1 MQLPESIW
9 QLPAD
14 VRGEVLRFASEVGAE
29 LRKPPLGVNGRPSD
43 AFALSAKAPISLRE
57 MTRHSRPFI
66 TAVTA
71 AYVGPYNP
79 AGAGVEVKKRMR
91 LDPQIALGLAAIKAP
106 VMNVT
111 RDGSWWIEGGSEDVR
126 RLVTELVRPL
136 IRPLFR
142 SCLNAVEFGHQAHEK
157 VWELRA
163 LDGARR
169 AASDRSD
176 RSDASDKPDGSDRA
190 RRGAAGA
197 FYTYRKLKDLEPGTF
212 EFFADEHG
220 RYAGL
225 RQPHMDGP
233 IPPEKTFVMTLNK
246 EWGNLYGRGRLDA
259 AYEPWYWSS
268 IIYMFANR
276 YFERKADPVIK
287 AHGPAEIRPNP
298 ETGAEENTLDALND
312 SLASLRSSG
321 SIALPD
327 ERDEHGDRRWD
338 VEYLLDDQRG
348 EMFRKYIE
356 HLDAKKLRALFVPER
371 SLTQDGSVGSQA
383 AARQYADT
391 FLLMEAGLLQ
401 DIVGQVNAFVLR
413 PLVEV
418 NFGPAALD
426 DGLRLATTG
435 ISRQNE
441 EILADVLRLAVEAEK
456 NGGAFAELID
466 RMKLLEQLNVPVN
479 GNDKDQS
486 SNNK

>member
-14 VRGEVLRFASEVGAE
+14 VRGEVLRFAAEADAGARQAVPLQGERGRASDAGARPGRSELSSTSSA
-29 LRKPPLGVNGRPSD
+29 RPPLGER
-43 AFALSAKAPISLRE
+43 
-57 MTRHSRPFI
+57 TRHSRPFI

-79 AGAGVEVKKRMR
+79 AAAGVEVKKRMR

-111 RDGSWWIEGGSEDVR
+111 RDGSWWIEGGSDEVR

-157 VWELRA
+157 VWEMRTVR
-163 LDGARR
+163 GARR
-169 AASDRSD
+169 AA
-176 RSDASDKPDGSDRA
+176 PDGSDGA
-190 RRGAAGA
+190 GGAGAAGA
-197 FYTYRKLKDLEPGTF
+197 FYAYRKLKDLEPGTF
-212 EFFADEHG
+212 ELYADEHG

-246 EWGNLYGRGRLDA
+246 EWGNLHGRGRLDA

-268 IIYMFANR
+268 VIYMFANR

-287 AHGPAEIRPNP
+287 AHGPSEIRPDP
-298 ETGAEENTLDALND
+298 QTGAEENTLDSLND
-312 SLASLRSSG
+312 SLGSLRSSG
-321 SIALPD
+321 AIALPD
-327 ERDEHGDRRWD
+327 ERDEHGNRRWD

-401 DIVGQVNAFVLR
+401 DIVGQVNAFVVR
-413 PLVEV
+413 PLVEA

-456 NGGAFAELID
+456 NGGKLAELID
-466 RMKLLEQLNVPVN
+466 RMKLLEQLNVPTA
-479 GNDKDQS
+479 QMTE
-486 SNNK
+486 

>member
-9 QLPAD
+9 RLPAD
-14 VRGEVLRFASEVGAE
+14 VRGEVLRFAAQADARARQADAGA
-29 LRKPPLGVNGRPSD
+29 RQADAGARQADAGARQAVPLQNERGRPSD
-43 AFALSAKAPISLRE
+43 ALALSAKAPISLRE
-57 MTRHSRPFI
+57 MTRHSSPFL

-71 AYVGPYNP
+71 AHVGPYHP
-79 AGAGVEVKKRMR
+79 ASVGVEVKKRMR

-111 RDGSWWIEGGSEDVR
+111 RDGAWWIEGGSADVR
-126 RLVTELVRPL
+126 RLTTELVRPL
-136 IRPLFR
+136 IRPLVR

-157 VWELRA
+157 VWELRTI
-163 LDGARR
+163 
-169 AASDRSD
+169 
-176 RSDASDKPDGSDRA
+176 
-190 RRGAAGA
+190 RGAT
-197 FYTYRKLKDLEPGTF
+197 FYAYRKLKDLEPGTF
-212 EFFADEHG
+212 ELYADDNG

-225 RQPHMDGP
+225 QQPHMDGP
-233 IPPEKTFVMTLNK
+233 IPPGKTFVMTLNK
-246 EWGNLYGRGRLDA
+246 AWGNLHGRGRLDA

-268 IIYMFANR
+268 VIYMFANR

-287 AHGPAEIRPNP
+287 AHGPAEIRPDP
-298 ETGAEENTLDALND
+298 QTGAEENTLDSLND
-312 SLASLRSSG
+312 SLGSLRSSG
-321 SIALPD
+321 AIALPD
-327 ERDEHGDRRWD
+327 ERDEHGNRRWD

-348 EMFRKYIE
+348 EMFRKYLE

-371 SLTQDGSVGSQA
+371 SLTQDGAVGSQA

-401 DIVGQVNAFVLR
+401 DIVGQVNAHVIR

-418 NFGPAALD
+418 NFGAAALE

-441 EILADVLRLAVEAEK
+441 AILADVLRLAVEAEK

-466 RMKLLEQLNVPVN
+466 RIKLLEELNVPTAQMT
-479 GNDKDQS
+479 NDE
-486 SNNK
+486 

>member
-9 QLPAD
+9 GLPAD
-14 VRGEVLRFASEVGAE
+14 VRGEVLRFAAE
-29 LRKPPLGVNGRPSD
+29 ADARTKPPLGER
-43 AFALSAKAPISLRE
+43 
-57 MTRHSRPFI
+57 TRHSRPFL
-66 TAVTA
+66 TTVSA
-71 AYVGPYNP
+71 AYVGAYDPGNV
-79 AGAGVEVKKRMR
+79 GVAAKKRMR

-111 RDGSWWIEGGSEDVR
+111 RDGAWWLEGGSEDIR

-136 IRPLFR
+136 IRPLFG

-163 LDGARR
+163 VDGAR
-169 AASDRSD
+169 
-176 RSDASDKPDGSDRA
+176 
-190 RRGAAGA
+190 

-212 EFFADEHG
+212 ELYADEHG

-225 RQPHMDGP
+225 RQPHMDEPVQPG
-233 IPPEKTFVMTLNK
+233 KTFVMTLNK
-246 EWGNLYGRGRLDA
+246 EWGDLYGRGRLDA

-268 IIYMFANR
+268 IIYLFANR
-276 YFERKADPVIK
+276 YFERKADPVMK
-287 AHGPAEIRPNP
+287 AHAPSEVRPNAL
-298 ETGAEENTLDALND
+298 TGADEHTLDSLND
-312 SLASLRSSG
+312 TLASLRSSG

-327 ERDEHGDRRWD
+327 ERDEHGNHRWD

-348 EMFRKYIE
+348 EMFRAYIE

-371 SLTQDGSVGSQA
+371 SLTQDGSVGSHA

-401 DIVGQVNAFVLR
+401 DIVGQVNAHVIR

-418 NFGPAALD
+418 NFGPAALA

-441 EILADVLRLAVEAEK
+441 AILADVLRLAVEAEK
-456 NGGAFAELID
+456 NGGALADLID
-466 RMKLLEQLNVPVN
+466 RIKLLEQLNVPVR
-479 GNDKDQS
+479 DSDQ
-486 SNNK
+486 

>member
-1 MQLPESIW
+1 MPESIW

-29 LRKPPLGVNGRPSD
+29 LRKPPLDVNGRPSD

-71 AYVGPYNP
+71 AYIGPYNP
-79 AGAGVEVKKRMR
+79 ASVGVEVKKRMR

-111 RDGSWWIEGGSEDVR
+111 RDGAWWLEGGGDDVR

-157 VWELRA
+157 VWELRTGR
-163 LDGARR
+163 GARR
-169 AASDRSD
+169 AASDGSDKSD
-176 RSDASDKPDGSDRA
+176 RSDGSDRA
-190 RRGAAGA
+190 RTGAAGA
-197 FYTYRKLKDLEPGTF
+197 FYAYRKLKDLEPGTF
-212 EFFADEHG
+212 ELFADEHG

-246 EWGNLYGRGRLDA
+246 EWGNLHGRGRLDA

-268 IIYMFANR
+268 VIYMFANR

-287 AHGPAEIRPNP
+287 AHGPAEIRLDPQ
-298 ETGAEENTLDALND
+298 TGAEENTLDSLNG
-312 SLASLRSSG
+312 SLGSLRSSG

-327 ERDEHGDRRWD
+327 ERDEHGNRRWD

-371 SLTQDGSVGSQA
+371 SLTQDGAVGSQA

-401 DIVGQVNAFVLR
+401 DIVGQVNAFVVR
-413 PLVEV
+413 PLVEA

-456 NGGAFAELID
+456 NGGKLAELID
-466 RMKLLEQLNVPVN
+466 RMKLLEELNVPVKESTT
-479 GNDKDQS
+479 DKH
-486 SNNK
+486 

>member
-14 VRGEVLRFASEVGAE
+14 VRGEVLRFAANADA
-29 LRKPPLGVNGRPSD
+29 RAAAPPLG
-43 AFALSAKAPISLRE
+43 E
-57 MTRHSRPFI
+57 TTRHSRPFI

-71 AYVGPYNP
+71 AYVGAYDPT
-79 AGAGVEVKKRMR
+79 AVGVEVKKRMR
-91 LDPQIALGLAAIKAP
+91 LDPQLALGLAAIKAP
-106 VMNVT
+106 VMNIT
-111 RDGSWWIEGGSEDVR
+111 RDGSWWLEGGSDDVR
-126 RLVTELVRPL
+126 RIVTELVRPL

-157 VWELRA
+157 VWELRTV
-163 LDGARR
+163 
-169 AASDRSD
+169 
-176 RSDASDKPDGSDRA
+176 
-190 RRGAAGA
+190 RGGA
-197 FYTYRKLKDLEPGTF
+197 FYAYAKLKDLEPGTF
-212 EFFADEHG
+212 ELYADDNG

-233 IPPEKTFVMTLNK
+233 IPPAKTFVMTLNK
-246 EWGNLYGRGRLDA
+246 EWGNLHGRGRLDA
-259 AYEPWYWSS
+259 AYEPWYWASV
-268 IIYMFANR
+268 IYMFANR

-287 AHGPAEIRPNP
+287 AHGPSEMRPNP
-298 ETGAEENTLDALND
+298 QTGAEENTLDSLNAT
-312 SLASLRSSG
+312 LGSLRSSG
-321 SIALPD
+321 AVALPD
-327 ERDEHGDRRWD
+327 ERDEHGNRRWD

-391 FLLMEAGLLQ
+391 FLLMESGLLQ
-401 DIVGQVNAFVLR
+401 DIVGQVNAFVIR

-418 NFGPAALD
+418 NFGPAALS

-456 NGGAFAELID
+456 NGGAFGELID
-466 RMKLLEQLNVPVN
+466 RMKLLEELNVPV
-479 GNDKDQS
+479 KE
-486 SNNK
+486 